1 MSLDPAASPW
11 PGVVASVAV
20 CLWIA
25 AIGALLAHAVFRDR
39 PRLVWPFYA
48 PIVGVAVVLLVTNLA
63 AYVIPGAPAAWFGLL
78 VPSALGAIVAWRGG
92 TLRPLPRGSKV
103 ALLAMAL
110 VAVGVF
116 VLAYANRTHMFLWD
130 DTWHFGLAQRLARG
144 AFPPVTP
151 FGVDAGIGYHYG
163 HDLLAASIIGT
174 TGAPPWAAFDAL
186 TSFLVVALLLAVV
199 GFAYGEGAPLPLALG
214 LGAAVGSFDGGA
226 FLGVDAAYLA
236 GGAYLDS
243 SAVGQAFR
251 WVDRPQWTLAV
262 GFVVLVAAAL
272 QGGVRGRQAMLL
284 TAGAGAFALAD
295 AAVMLFSCTALALV
309 GTVRLLKLRG
319 RNRFI
324 LTAALSVSALLVVL
338 AGGPIS
344 DALFSRGGTAD
355 TVRVA
360 WEPVAGDLLPLQPVG
375 PLLLKVGIIPLAAI
389 GAAAAYRRRSW
400 GLGFLAAA
408 ATFGLLEAQLLHTTD
423 PLNDL
428 RIHYLALC
436 VAMIGALSGA
446 AGLVGALRW
455 NAHRLAGTLAL
466 GLLVVLPTALPRA
479 IAGAHLLRS
488 DLEVRNPQ
496 ADDSGH
502 HYRDRFFLGEHL
514 EANWE
519 FYAWMRRSLSTEARL
534 LTPHAL
540 VSAAAAGVASP
551 RSGRDL
557 QVFSNWV
564 ITPVYADALLFLHRD
579 DLAEMGI
586 THLHVTDGLVASLAR
601 SARRLLDDPGHFRLM
616 VDMHTSSG
624 ARHRVFQV
632 MPGAGTTEIAPAS
645 FRALH
650 QVLSPNLPISTL
662 GSLTLLQRQLI
673 FQAFVDSDHLRA
685 AYPTIFDRATRI
697 PRIQT
702 LTDRPARGVVI
713 LGEPLEPTAISVSR
727 DEALWVGH
735 GMRAYDLAAAWSPVW
750 RIGPAPASLPEQS
763 RSVCESA
770 ADGQVD
776 LRLLGEPAAV
786 VTAGSTELTLTGLP
800 QVIQLAVPDCGEL
813 ALSADSEIAP
823 FAQIRPHHPDQPP
836 ERDTPVAGL
845 GFDGG
850 ADGQRAIIH
859 LRYQNS
865 SGVPFVTGTEIRV
878 YAASPLG
885 VSLHPDN
892 PNSRTASLKWWPH
905 PIALHL
911 PEQTARIEFDAR
923 RLEINGD
930 PGGGSATSLTPGRT
944 YLVALNIAG
953 VNPTKG
959 YLEIQHIIPLARVV
973 VGETGVD
980 YEVLSSIVTIEHHA
994 PGTSR

>member
-25 AIGALLAHAVFRDR
+25 AIGVLLARAVFRDR

-78 VPSALGAIVAWRGG
+78 APSALGAIVAWRGG
-92 TLRPLPRGSKV
+92 ALRPLPRGSRA

-116 VLAYANRTHMFLWD
+116 ALAYANRTHEFLWD

-144 AFPPVTP
+144 VFPPVTP

-174 TGAPPWAAFDAL
+174 TGAPPWTAFDAL
-186 TSFLVVALLLAVV
+186 TSFLVVALVLAVV
-199 GFAYGEGAPLPLALG
+199 GFAYSEGAPLPLAIG
-214 LGAAVGSFDGGA
+214 LGAAVGSFDGGV

-236 GGAYLDS
+236 RGTFLDP

-262 GFVVLVAAAL
+262 GFVVLVAAAI
-272 QGGVRGRQAMLL
+272 QGGVRGRQAMVL

-295 AAVMLFSCTALALV
+295 AAVMLFACTALALV
-309 GTVRLLKLRG
+309 GTVRLLQLRG

-324 LTAALSVSALLVVL
+324 LAAALLVSALLVVL

-344 DALFSRGGTAD
+344 DTLLSRGGTAD

-360 WEPVAGDLLPLQPVG
+360 WEPVAGDLLPLQHVG

-400 GLGFLAAA
+400 GLGFLAAVA
-408 ATFGLLEAQLLHTTD
+408 AFGLLEAQLLHTTK

-428 RIHYLALC
+428 RIYNLALC

-502 HYRDRFFLGEHL
+502 HYRDRILLGEHL

-519 FYAWMRRSLSTEARL
+519 FYAWVRRSLSTEARL

-540 VSAAAAGVASP
+540 LSAAAAGVASP

-579 DLAEMGI
+579 DLADMGI

-624 ARHRVFQV
+624 ARHRIFQV

-645 FRALH
+645 
-650 QVLSPNLPISTL
+650 LP
-662 GSLTLLQRQLI
+662 
-673 FQAFVDSDHLRA
+673 
-685 AYPTIFDRATRI
+685 
-697 PRIQT
+697 
-702 LTDRPARGVVI
+702 RPAPSPI
-713 LGEPLEPTAISVSR
+713 AEPSHFH
-727 DEALWVGH
+727 VG
-735 GMRAYDLAAAWSPVW
+735 
-750 RIGPAPASLPEQS
+750 I
-763 RSVCESA
+763 
-770 ADGQVD
+770 AD
-776 LRLLGEPAAV
+776 
-786 VTAGSTELTLTGLP
+786 
-800 QVIQLAVPDCGEL
+800 
-813 ALSADSEIAP
+813 
-823 FAQIRPHHPDQPP
+823 
-836 ERDTPVAGL
+836 
-845 GFDGG
+845 
-850 ADGQRAIIH
+850 
-859 LRYQNS
+859 
-865 SGVPFVTGTEIRV
+865 
-878 YAASPLG
+878 AAS
-885 VSLHPDN
+885 
-892 PNSRTASLKWWPH
+892 A
-905 PIALHL
+905 
-911 PEQTARIEFDAR
+911 
-923 RLEINGD
+923 
-930 PGGGSATSLTPGRT
+930 
-944 YLVALNIAG
+944 
-953 VNPTKG
+953 PTDFPSFRG
-959 YLEIQHIIPLARVV
+959 
-973 VGETGVD
+973 
-980 YEVLSSIVTIEHHA
+980 
-994 PGTSR
+994 